1 MTSAVGS
8 RTGYAWSSNPGG
20 LTILSPAAATLEVR
34 IDEEGGEVPELV
46 ANHRSRE
53 GNDLAIHLGHEAPG
67 GIVGK
72 EMSMRSGEPLEGCL
86 VPGEPV
92 LAVKAALGAIEKGA
106 LRPQVGLLGRAIV
119 HRSLSRVPELGHRW
133 RQAFQRAPIARRP
146 AKLGFGAGVREP
158 DLAVEHDRLQV
169 GRD

>member
-8 RTGYAWSSNPGG
+8 RTGCAWSSNPGG

-72 EMSMRSGEPLEGCL
+72 EMSMRSANLS
-86 VPGEPV
+86 
-92 LAVKAALGAIEKGA
+92 KG
-106 LRPQVGLLGRAIV
+106 VSFRAN
-119 HRSLSRVPELGHRW
+119 PCW
-133 RQAFQRAPIARRP
+133 R
-146 AKLGFGAGVREP
+146 
-158 DLAVEHDRLQV
+158 
-169 GRD
+169 

>member
-8 RTGYAWSSNPGG
+8 RTGCAWSSNPGG

-53 GNDLAIHLGHEAPG
+53 GNDQAIHLGHEAPG

-72 EMSMRSGEPLEGCL
+72 EMSMRSGEPLEACL

-92 LAVKAALGAIEKGA
+92 LAVKAALGAIERA
-106 LRPQVGLLGRAIV
+106 HSVLRSASLAGR
-119 HRSLSRVPELGHRW
+119 
-133 RQAFQRAPIARRP
+133 
-146 AKLGFGAGVREP
+146 
-158 DLAVEHDRLQV
+158 
-169 GRD
+169 